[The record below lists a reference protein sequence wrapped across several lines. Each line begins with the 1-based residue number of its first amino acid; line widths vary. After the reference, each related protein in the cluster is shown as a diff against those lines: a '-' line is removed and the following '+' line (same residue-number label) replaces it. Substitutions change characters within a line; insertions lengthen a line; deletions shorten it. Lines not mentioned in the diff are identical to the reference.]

1 MRALPGSEVVSLRC
15 RFTTRN
21 ADTIP
26 RPGYDCIDGDT
37 GSGYYIMTHG
47 EGLEHEFYMNR
58 AGGFTESWA
67 TGDRKGSSMKDNFDW
82 LASCQLEGG
91 CGTGYNP
98 Q

>member
-1 MRALPGSEVVSLRC
+1 M
-15 RFTTRN
+15 N
-21 ADTIP
+21 ASAP
-26 RPGYDCIDGDT
+26 DT